1 MNPYTPKPEWLK
13 KRIDFT
19 EHSELRSLLSAG
31 GLHTIC
37 EEALCPNI
45 SECCSKKQASFLI
58 LGRVC
63 TRGCEF
69 CNVAKGKPL
78 PADSGESLRVA
89 EAIRKLGLS
98 HAVITS
104 PTRDDLP
111 DGGAE
116 IFAETVR
123 AVRQVNPDAKI
134 ELLVPDF
141 RGDTSAI
148 DTVCSVE
155 PDVFGHNI
163 ETVPRL
169 YDVRKGAEYRRSM
182 DVLAYAHAKFPHIPV
197 KSGLMLGMGETREE
211 VLDVMKDLVD
221 AGCGF
226 LSLGQYLAPGRDFY
240 PVKEFIR
247 PEIFIEYKKTGLEM
261 GFLHIESGPYV
272 RSSYHASEYL
282 SS

>member
-1 MNPYTPKPEWLK
+1 MSAYTPKPEWLK

-58 LGRVC
+58 LGRIC

-78 PADSGESLRVA
+78 RVDTGEPSRVA

-104 PTRDDLP
+104 PTRDDLA
-111 DGGAE
+111 DGGAGV
-116 IFAETVR
+116 FAETVR
-123 AVRQVNPDAKI
+123 AVREVNPNAKV

-148 DTVCSVE
+148 NTVCQSA

-163 ETVPRL
+163 ETAPRL
-169 YDVRKGAEYRRSM
+169 YHVRKGAEYRRSM
-182 DVLAYAHAKFPHIPV
+182 DILAYAHKKYPHIPV
-197 KSGLMLGMGETREE
+197 KSGLMLGMGETRDE
-211 VLDVMKDLVD
+211 VLGVMKDLVD

-247 PEIFIEYKKTGLEM
+247 PEIFVEYKDAGLQM
-261 GFLHIESGPYV
+261 GFLHIESGSYV

-282 SS
+282 HS